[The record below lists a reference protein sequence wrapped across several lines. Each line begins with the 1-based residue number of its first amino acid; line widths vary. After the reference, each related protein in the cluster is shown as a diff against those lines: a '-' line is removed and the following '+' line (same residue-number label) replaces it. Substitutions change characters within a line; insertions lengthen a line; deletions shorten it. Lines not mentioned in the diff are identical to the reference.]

1 MREYFSHQWEL
12 AHRYFSK
19 DLKILYYALLILF
32 ILFAAAGT
40 FYFQNNEQL
49 TTSLYMELVD
59 MFESQIP
66 MDAQGVSLF
75 LGIFLNNIQAGAI
88 SILFGF
94 VPFLF
99 IPIWTLT
106 SNALI
111 IAIVGGVYGMSGYSL
126 ASFLLGILP
135 HGILEI
141 PAFLMGVALGLDI
154 CFKMVRLILRQIS
167 KNDLKRAAVNAVR
180 IYCLWMVPLFFLAAI
195 IETYMTP
202 VLFNAFS

>member
-1 MREYFSHQWEL
+1 MKEYFSHQWEL
-12 AHRYFSK
+12 AHRYFLK
-19 DLKILYYALLILF
+19 DLKVLYYALLIVF
-32 ILFAAAGT
+32 ILFAAVAT

-49 TTSLYMELVD
+49 TTSLYMELID

-75 LGIFLNNIQAGAI
+75 LGIFLNNVQAGAI
-88 SILFGF
+88 SIAFGF

-111 IAIVGGVYGMSGYSL
+111 IGIVGGVYGMSGYSL
-126 ASFLLGILP
+126 LSFLLGILP

-154 CFKMVRLILRQIS
+154 CYKMVRLILRQIS
-167 KNDLKRAAVNAVR
+167 KNDLKQVVVNAVR

-195 IETYMTP
+195 IETFMTP
-202 VLFNAFS
+202 ILFNAFS

>member
-1 MREYFSHQWEL
+1 MKAYFSHQWEL

-19 DLKILYYALLILF
+19 DLKGLYYALLILF
-32 ILFAAAGT
+32 VLFAAAGT
-40 FYFQNNEQL
+40 YYFQNNEHL
-49 TTSLYMELVD
+49 TTSLYMELIE

-66 MDAQGVSLF
+66 LDAQGVSLF
-75 LGIFLNNIQAGAI
+75 LGIFLNNVQAGAI

-111 IAIVGGVYGMSGYSL
+111 IGIVGGVYGMSGYSL
-126 ASFLLGILP
+126 LSFLLGILP

-141 PAFLMGVALGLDI
+141 PAFLMGIALGLDI
-154 CFKMVRLILRQIS
+154 CFKLVRLILRQIS
-167 KNDLKRAAVNAVR
+167 KSDFKGTVINALR

-195 IETYMTP
+195 IESYMTP
-202 VLFNAFS
+202 ILFNAFS

>member
-1 MREYFSHQWEL
+1 MKEYFSHQWEL
-12 AHRYFSK
+12 AHRYFLK
-19 DLKILYYALLILF
+19 DLKILYYALLIVF
-32 ILFAAAGT
+32 ILFAAVAT

-49 TTSLYMELVD
+49 TTSLYMELID

-75 LGIFLNNIQAGAI
+75 LGIFLNNVQAGAI
-88 SILFGF
+88 SIAFGF

-111 IAIVGGVYGMSGYSL
+111 IGIVGGVYGMSGYSL
-126 ASFLLGILP
+126 LSFLLGILP

-154 CFKMVRLILRQIS
+154 CYKMVRLILRQIS
-167 KNDLKRAAVNAVR
+167 KNDLKQVVVNAVR

-195 IETYMTP
+195 IETFMTP
-202 VLFNAFS
+202 ILFNAFS

>member
-1 MREYFSHQWEL
+1 MKEYFSHQWEL
-12 AHRYFSK
+12 AHRYFLK
-19 DLKILYYALLILF
+19 DLKILYYALLIVF
-32 ILFAAAGT
+32 ILFAAVAT

-49 TTSLYMELVD
+49 TTSLYMELID

-75 LGIFLNNIQAGAI
+75 LGIFLNNVQAGAI
-88 SILFGF
+88 SIAFGF

-111 IAIVGGVYGMSGYSL
+111 IGIVGGVYGMSGYSL
-126 ASFLLGILP
+126 LSFLLGIVP

-154 CFKMVRLILRQIS
+154 CYKMVRLILRQIS
-167 KNDLKRAAVNAVR
+167 KNDLKQAVVNAVR

-195 IETYMTP
+195 IETFMTP
-202 VLFNAFS
+202 ILFNAFS